1 MTHDPTVDGYAVTK
15 TGIVIGG
22 AWVPSRSARYADPLE
37 VHQVKRPLLRRLM
50 DLLAALLR

>member
-22 AWVPSRSARYADPLE
+22 AWTPSRSARYADPLE
-37 VHQVKRPLLRRLM
+37 VHQVKRPLLRRLVRIVVS
-50 DLLAALLR
+50 LFR